1 MKRLLFFICICF
13 ACVLT
18 MQAQDNRTFFLQLN
32 DTVTIRYNNTD
43 NNTYL
48 SVDDNGTTIIAHGEP
63 NDNAL
68 WKIVECKYTGSGK
81 NAKSQYQFQHVGT
94 GDYLYVKEETSGSW
108 WRPTVSLNL
117 ALADNPSLFNGDV
130 PNNQNA
136 PVGTAGQ
143 YEATRM
149 YYNYESKGYYLT
161 VASNAW
167 KLQQSVNQTIY
178 IEKWSAKGN
187 GGLSFKTYFS
197 PETYDFKLVKST
209 DKDISGNAITEES
222 ITQQKK
228 VRFVLDLRDSLYTT
242 CVRPNIS
249 TKKLLVSFTEER
261 DLDKLVTE
269 YKIEPNFYWQSTG
282 STKSNTSTLT
292 LLSGNVNQEDFKYFS
307 EDYNNTNTPLETV
320 NRKMMELTKEG
331 ISSDKLAWEVT
342 INTFGI
348 SPMSLVSKYNDGQD
362 HETKRLVNYTDFLVA
377 EWQFGGKT
385 YTESARIIRKSYHTQ
400 DLPQFNM
407 SVSPST
413 FTFNKEGGTQ
423 TLNISGYHQHGV
435 AYYDADER
443 IVENVYTYEP
453 VLIPLKSFNV
463 DGDANNTNDLEV
475 TFECKDLDGNP
486 ITWLKEKED
495 LRTNYS
501 ITVAADPNTAEGAQY
516 RQARVHGTFTLT
528 KDKDGNDHPHTGTIA
543 PIINQRA
550 NNADIEFKHV
560 DGIDRK
566 ILEGTERQQVH
577 TVERTIY
584 YTPEQSG
591 GIQLQLAES
600 NFFGYMRWYDYATDG
615 DPTWNASPA
624 IPTSWVTV
632 PRGAN
637 GTNFKAINTSAGHS
651 FGLYGTHREGQEG
664 PLHRDNADNPA
675 PVLKAWNYTYNA
687 AAREDAEKAASGY
700 HTIACDVSAYT
711 DYQITRNGN
720 RVLRIDEPTLS
731 YRQLFHLKPAEE
743 MADRLREVSVIEAS
757 EHTPA
762 TFLENYKYIAAR
774 GVDVHLATNYR
785 YAKYTHQSELCYF
798 YYDSGNQ
805 LKRVGKDVQAEW
817 WYTDKNG
824 TRSKVTNP
832 NYQVKDF
839 LNIDSDFEG
848 DVVYELIVPKTSTGL
863 KYDLRIARF
872 EITFVLKGACGPSQS
887 TIMTT
892 HEMNEHY
899 QLLEHIDF
907 CFRDNNGNLPAT
919 EYTLNGYK
927 QLDYH
932 LPWEQSTYGYY
943 YPTAKIGQTKC
954 WTTTNRIDQG
964 IPYYGEYFLVNKMNK
979 DWAKATAHG
988 GEDDYALYVD
998 GTTEPGRAFSIST
1011 QANICAG
1018 QTLYCSAWLCNPC
1031 PTSHTWNNP
1040 RDPIFRCNVEGRV
1053 KDINGVWG
1061 EWEDVSVFFVGSLAK
1076 GSGWQQ
1082 IVFPVL
1088 SDKSYDETR
1097 VSIYN
1102 FATGGNG
1109 NDFMVDDISLFVS
1122 RLPLASY
1129 QAQTNCS
1136 SDANTESSTAVVLR
1150 IDYTDFQG
1158 ERDEYMYYQIFKE
1171 KNAYDPDDTAHPIK
1185 LEYTNKDESAYFHD
1199 NQANSDAKEYGSV
1212 RIPTQDFDPVEYNK
1226 TAKEENTDTVLI
1238 FQTVQGFKDYLVDQ
1252 VQKDP
1257 SGEKS
1262 THAKAYIE
1270 TTDSRGQ
1277 SKWLIY
1283 VMHII
1288 PNAKETTDGDG
1299 NLILDETIDEN
1310 KYLRECYNYSLR
1322 MANVPEELAAPECN
1336 LQTPLHA
1343 TQATHFDLHNGDKQ
1357 LVVQGFIPLSLDNCA
1372 NDYYTLTSVIENV
1385 MAITTG
1391 GELDKVRGAVLSDW
1405 LVGFE
1410 FDSVYANTKIH
1421 ESKYQEA
1428 VRQAEVQFK
1437 NKYGYTRAQVK
1448 TAILYD
1454 LRRQDTLNTNLTVDK
1469 FEALDPL
1476 AFADPFNYTVIKHL
1490 HDNGWLQ
1497 LRKSSTSFYLASKD
1511 TVRYWVYPI
1520 DGTAT
1525 AEYSNQ
1531 TVQLQDCTEPIW
1543 VHVAS
1548 AESNHVLNIA
1558 PVPNAE
1564 KTDAQKRQIPTVRVL
1579 HSTLTDNTKT
1589 ITIPITDI
1597 NTATTAN
1604 PVGDN
1609 TKIEFSLSNL
1619 NDNIHFV
1626 DSTTGQ
1632 QMTAPTSFEIG
1643 KTYMMRLRFTDNG
1656 GNTHIGANN
1665 TGCRVGTVYFRLLV
1679 LPDRVIWAP
1688 TTGIYDGWGLDG
1700 NWIGWN
1706 DSGNGT
1712 PEGTPDGKIQRN
1724 ELTEGYVPMA
1734 GSEVIIGNVPRAEGV
1749 KLPTIDEYEHY
1760 PFVHDH
1766 NHYPMHVNASP
1777 FTCGKIYFAPGAHI
1791 HNQHLLHYDQAFV
1804 DMVIPSA
1811 TWNTVSAP
1819 LQDMYSGD
1827 MFVPHSGWW
1836 NDGEKV
1842 EELNPFE
1849 VSNFQGKRH
1858 RDAAYAFSQAFYN
1871 QTVEK
1876 HYENKGGVNVS
1887 ASAAFVTSNALSQVL
1902 APAHGYS
1909 MRGYGP
1915 GNPQEETELTI
1926 RLPKPDTEYYYYDTQ
1941 GNKTTQKTDALTRTN
1956 AGRLAFTP
1964 TGEGDNLAMPITL
1977 TNEVG
1982 GANQSFLFGNPTM
1995 ALIDMQ
2001 KLYEDNNNTS
2011 WTGTYSYITDNQW
2024 GASTQAL
2031 DDNGRFL
2038 PPMTSVMLHTNS
2050 NSQSLTINLKPSHL
2064 TLSPRDVMSLEK
2076 GEPQPVAPRQS
2087 SVSDV
2092 PYSRPMTMCLYVYT
2106 DRVSARAILAASPTA
2121 SDRYQIGED
2130 ALFISSGVEM
2140 SNVVVTPL
2148 NMYTLSEQVP
2158 MMVDVREN
2166 IDSIPVALLAKDNY
2180 RSDSITFAFHLSANW
2195 DKECYFY
2202 DAFTDTRYRI
2212 MDGMIVSLPMPQ
2224 NHENRYYIVGPDRT
2238 SNGEDIVTDL
2248 PNVNQGDIH
2257 VWAYS
2262 EQAGN
2267 ITVCSNDIIQSVT
2280 VYDITGRLVG
2290 HKTLDLLYNQVSLP
2304 VGQGVHIAEVTLRD
2318 NSKHYTRAIVK

>member
-1 MKRLLFFICICF
+1 MKRLLFFICTCF

-18 MQAQDNRTFFLQLN
+18 AQAQDNRTFFLQLN
-32 DTVTIRYNNTD
+32 DTVTIRYND
-43 NNTYL
+43 TYL
-48 SVDDNGTTIIAHGEP
+48 LVDDNGTTIIAHGEP

-68 WKIVECKYTGSGK
+68 WKIVGCKYTGSGK
-81 NAKSQYQFQHVGT
+81 NAKSQYQFQHVKT
-94 GDYLYVKEETSGSW
+94 GDYLHVNEETSGSY

-117 ALADNPSLFNGDV
+117 ALAANPSLFYGSV

-178 IEKWSAKGN
+178 IEKWEKKRGN
-187 GGLSFKTYFS
+187 IGFGAYFS
-197 PETYDFKLVKST
+197 PEAYDFSLVKPTYRDANNIEQPVSN
-209 DKDISGNAITEES
+209 DS
-222 ITQQKK
+222 IVQTKK
-228 VRFVLDLRDSLYTT
+228 IRFVVDLRDSTYVA
-242 CVRPNIS
+242 CVRTDGS
-249 TKKLLVSFTEER
+249 DKKLLLEVTEER
-261 DLDKLVTE
+261 DLSDL
-269 YKIEPNFYWQSTG
+269 IETYHISPTFKWN
-282 STKSNTSTLT
+282 SNSDNNTTSTLT
-292 LLSGNVNQEDFKYFS
+292 LPTDGYTSTEETENRPMMSFEVGENIS
-307 EDYNNTNTPLETV
+307 EDNLAWEITLNALGKSPMGLKRLHNGAVETWDNYVDYLEATWTYNNTPY
-320 NRKMMELTKEG
+320 KHQM
-331 ISSDKLAWEVT
+331 
-342 INTFGI
+342 
-348 SPMSLVSKYNDGQD
+348 
-362 HETKRLVNYTDFLVA
+362 
-377 EWQFGGKT
+377 
-385 YTESARIIRKSYHTQ
+385 RIIRKSYHTEE
-400 DLPQFNM
+400 LPEFEFT
-407 SVSPST
+407 VSPST
-413 FTFNKEGGTQ
+413 YTFDGDGGERIIQ
-423 TLNISGYHQHGV
+423 IDGYHQHGLS
-435 AYYDADER
+435 YYDVDNQVIER
-443 IVENVYTYEP
+443 VYTYP
-453 VLIPLKSFNV
+453 RTHIPLQDFDV
-463 DGDANNTNDLEV
+463 DGDTRPDLTVNFTCTTLDDTTTPVNWLSVKQGSITNNSVTVVAQANNDV
-475 TFECKDLDGNP
+475 
-486 ITWLKEKED
+486 
-495 LRTNYS
+495 
-501 ITVAADPNTAEGAQY
+501 Y
-516 RQARVHGTFTLT
+516 RRARLYGTFTLT
-528 KDKDGNDHPHTGTIA
+528 KGSDGKPHEHSGVIM
-543 PIINQRA
+543 PIINQRKQGVGSMK
-550 NNADIEFKHV
+550 FKHYK
-560 DGIDRK
+560 GIAEDATLDP
-566 ILEGTERQQVH
+566 ITHRQQVH
-577 TVERTIY
+577 TTERTIY
-584 YTPEQSG
+584 YTPNQD
-591 GIQLQLAES
+591 IQLQLAEA
-600 NFFGYMRWYDYATDG
+600 NFFGYMRWYDYDSATGDGG
-615 DPTWNASPA
+615 DPYWNSDQQKR
-624 IPTSWVTV
+624 TSWVTS
-632 PRGAN
+632 PRGGN
-637 GTNFKAINTSAGHS
+637 GTAFRAINTEYGQSR
-651 FGLYGTHREGQEG
+651 GLYGTNNKNGDNSGGDSKGG
-664 PLHRDNADNPA
+664 PLTRDSENTNAI
-675 PVLKAWNYTYNA
+675 PVLKGWNYTPTKKEGDIDPNA
-687 AAREDAEKAASGY
+687 Y

-711 DYQITRNGN
+711 DYQVWYTGDRRDSIQ
-720 RVLRIDEPTLS
+720 EPTLS
-731 YRQLFHLKPAEE
+731 YRQLFHMKPAEE
-743 MADRLREVSVIEAS
+743 MARELCKKS
-757 EHTPA
+757 HMDPGQ
-762 TFLENYKYIAAR
+762 FLENYTYLAER
-774 GVDVHLATNYR
+774 GTDMHLATNYR
-785 YAKYTHQSELCYF
+785 YAKYSHESELCYF
-798 YYDSGNQ
+798 FFDKAQN
-805 LKRVGKDVQAEW
+805 LMRVGKDAQAQ
-817 WYTDKNG
+817 WYRTNLDANG
-824 TRSKVTNP
+824 NVVSTTTITNP
-832 NYQVKDF
+832 NYTVKDF
-839 LNIDSDFEG
+839 LRVDADYDGKVI
-848 DVVYELIVPKTSTGL
+848 YELRVPKDKTSKTGNPL
-863 KYDLRIARF
+863 DHDILIARF
-872 EITFVLKGACGPSQS
+872 EITIVQDGACGPVGGNGLMSIQ
-887 TIMTT
+887 
-892 HEMNEHY
+892 EMNEHY

-907 CFRDNNGNLPAT
+907 SFGAPAPGTTNLRQ
-919 EYTLNGYK
+919 LNK
-927 QLDYH
+927 H

-943 YPTAKIGQTKC
+943 YPKEGGNYADQTDVDYNILGQTSS
-954 WTTTNRIDQG
+954 NRADQH
-964 IPYYGEYFLVNKMNK
+964 IPYYGEYFLINKIDK
-979 DWAKATAHG
+979 DWARAEQHG
-988 GEDDYALYVD
+988 GAANGYALYVD
-998 GTTEPGRAFSIST
+998 GTTEPGRVISIST
-1011 QANICAG
+1011 DAVICAG
-1018 QTLYCSAWLCNPC
+1018 QTLYCSAWVCNP
-1031 PTSHTWNNP
+1031 NP
-1040 RDPIFRCNVEGRV
+1040 STNDGRMAPIFRFNVEGRE
-1053 KDINGVWG
+1053 KKADNTWG
-1061 EWEDVSVFFVGSLAK
+1061 EWEDVSVYFAGTLKAN
-1076 GSGWQQ
+1076 SGWQQ

-1097 VSIYN
+1097 VSLYN

-1226 TAKEENTDTVLI
+1226 TANEENKDTILI

-1252 VQKDP
+1252 VQNDP
-1257 SGEKS
+1257 TGEKS
-1262 THAKAYIE
+1262 THAKAYIK

-1283 VMHII
+1283 VMHIV
-1288 PNAKETTDGDG
+1288 PNAKERDENG
-1299 NLILDETIDEN
+1299 NLILGESINEN

-1343 TQATHFDLHNGDKQ
+1343 TQATHFDLYNGDKIK
-1357 LVVQGFIPLSLDNCA
+1357 VKEGFIPVSLDNCA

-1469 FEALDPL
+1469 FEALDPH

-1497 LRKSSTSFYLASKD
+1497 LRKSSTSFYLASEEA
-1511 TVRYWVYPI
+1511 VRYWVYPI
-1520 DGTAT
+1520 DGTASAT
-1525 AEYSNQ
+1525 YANQ
-1531 TVQLQDCTEPIW
+1531 TVVLQDCTEPIW
-1543 VHVAS
+1543 VTVTSEHS
-1548 AESNHVLNIA
+1548 DHILNIA
-1558 PVPNAE
+1558 PVPNAD
-1564 KTDAQKRQIPTVRVL
+1564 KTDAQKRQLPTVRVL

-1597 NTATTAN
+1597 NTATTAS

-1643 KTYMMRLRFTDNG
+1643 KTYMMRMRFTDNG
-1656 GNTHIGANN
+1656 GKTHIGSNN

-1679 LPDRVIWAP
+1679 LPNRVIWAP
-1688 TTGIYDGWGLDG
+1688 TIGIYDGWGLDG

-1766 NHYPMHVNASP
+1766 NHYPMDVHASP

-1791 HNQHLLHYDQAFV
+1791 HNQHLLQYEQAFV
-1804 DMVIPSA
+1804 DMLIPSA

-1887 ASAAFVTSNALSQVL
+1887 ASAAFVTSNALSQKL
-1902 APAHGYS
+1902 EPAKGFS

-1915 GNPQEETELTI
+1915 GNPQTETTLTI
-1926 RLPKPDTEYYYYDTQ
+1926 RLPKPDTEYAYFSPEGDETSQ
-1941 GNKTTQKTDALTRTN
+1941 TTGQLSRAN

-1964 TGEGDNLAMPITL
+1964 TGTGEDPAMAITL
-1977 TNEVG
+1977 TNEVS

-2064 TLSPRDVMSLEK
+2064 TLSPRVVMSLEK

-2092 PYSRPMTMCLYVYT
+2092 PYSRPMTMSLYAYT
-2106 DRVSARAILAASPTA
+2106 DRASARAILAASPTA

-2202 DAFTDTRYRI
+2202 DAVTGERVRI
-2212 MDGMIVSLPMPQ
+2212 MDGTIIERPAPQ

-2238 SNGEDIVTDL
+2238 SNGENTETAIPIIQPDDI
-2248 PNVNQGDIH
+2248 Q

-2262 EQAGN
+2262 EQAGEM
-2267 ITVCSNDIIQSVT
+2267 TVCSNDIIQSVT
-2280 VYDITGRLVG
+2280 VYDMTGRLIA
-2290 HKTLDLLYNQVSLP
+2290 HKALDLLYNQVSLP

-2318 NSKHYTRAIVK
+2318 NSKHYTRTIVK